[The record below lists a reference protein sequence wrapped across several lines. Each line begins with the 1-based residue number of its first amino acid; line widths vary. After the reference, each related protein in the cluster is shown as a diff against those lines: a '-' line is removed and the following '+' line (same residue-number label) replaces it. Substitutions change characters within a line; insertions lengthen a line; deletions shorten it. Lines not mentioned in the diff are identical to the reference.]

1 MENKDTMFF
10 VSKIKIVCK
19 IEEDNTIL
27 AFNITQIVCKQEET
41 VEKS

>member
-10 VSKIKIVCK
+10 VSKIKTVCK
-19 IEEDNTIL
+19 IEKDNTIL